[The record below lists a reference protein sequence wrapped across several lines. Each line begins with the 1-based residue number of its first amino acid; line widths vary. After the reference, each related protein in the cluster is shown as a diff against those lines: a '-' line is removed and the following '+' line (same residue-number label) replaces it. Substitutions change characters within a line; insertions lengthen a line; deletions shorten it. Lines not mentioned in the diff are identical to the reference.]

1 MKTLICAANV
11 KERALSGTKII
22 EFSKKEFI
30 VTPEAFEVA
39 KELGVDLVDKDIVSA
54 RVQKD
59 HFSCGVK
66 PNLFPLTSPILTPVG
81 ETVSAEQLKQ
91 IRLAVIAQLPSGSIP
106 EALIDQIVMKVIKEK
121 QAAPASS
128 GTGVKCIDHTTIK
141 LAPFPGQP
149 PVGIADAITAEHGSP
164 MASGFMAWENHAFPW
179 HLDYDEVSYIIE
191 GELHLRC
198 GGELTVA
205 RAGDSLYIPKGSSV
219 EFGTPTKVK
228 FFYVTFPAN
237 WQG

>member
-1 MKTLICAANV
+1 MKTLISAAVV
-11 KERALSGTKII
+11 KERALAGAKVI
-22 EFSKKEFI
+22 EFTKKDYI
-30 VTPEAFEVA
+30 VTPESFEVA
-39 KELGVDLVDKDIVSA
+39 KELGVTLIDTDMA
-54 RVQKD
+54 GTRPQKD

-66 PNLFPLTSPILTPVG
+66 PNLFPLSSPLLSSSDS
-81 ETVSAEQLKQ
+81 EVSAEQLKQ

-121 QAAPASS
+121 KAGSAHC

-141 LAPFPGQP
+141 LSPFPGQP

-198 GGELTVA
+198 GGELTIA

-219 EFGTPTKVK
+219 EFGTPTNVK